1 MKRGLYLCL
10 AAVLFLMS
18 GCRHYS
24 NPSMERNLV
33 TKIIITGETEE
44 GSFRLYY
51 DSPEK
56 MRLVLLYIRCVRRG
70 FQTPEDPTSLEGPSI
85 SITTISADD
94 TQKVYRQKND
104 RFFQIDNGAWQ
115 ELDPEKGR
123 TLWELLQLLP
133 SDPEQPQMR
142 STLAMGATLAI
153 FTGDSAALPSP
164 FCPDFE
170 VETAAQKKEKILL
183 FF

>member
-1 MKRGLYLCL
+1 MKRGIFLCL
-10 AAVLFLMS
+10 AAVLFLLG

-24 NPSMERNLV
+24 NPSMEQSIV

-56 MRLVLLYIRCVRRG
+56 MRLVLLYIRSVRRG
-70 FQTPEDPTSLEGPSI
+70 FQAREDPTTLPGPSI
-85 SITTISADD
+85 CITTISADD

-104 RFFQIDNGAWQ
+104 QFFQIDTGVWQ

-123 TLWELLQLLP
+123 TLWELLRQLP
-133 SDPEQPQMR
+133 SDPEQAQR
-142 STLAMGATLAI
+142 AS
-153 FTGDSAALPSP
+153 SSLPFWP
-164 FCPDFE
+164 GF
-170 VETAAQKKEKILL
+170 
-183 FF
+183 